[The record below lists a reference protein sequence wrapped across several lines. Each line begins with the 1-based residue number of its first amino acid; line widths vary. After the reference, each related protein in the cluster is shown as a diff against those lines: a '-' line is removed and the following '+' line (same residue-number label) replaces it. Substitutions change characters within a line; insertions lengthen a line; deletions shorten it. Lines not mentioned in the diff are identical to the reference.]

1 MMKLKDFVLSVIFIT
16 FFSLLY
22 VYQQSEIF
30 RMAYIGQKK
39 AAFFQ
44 DLLDKNT
51 QLRYNIEKSASV
63 VRIGNKILES
73 NDYEMPSSY
82 QLVRLREPLKDIK
95 VPAAPAQTENVF
107 VRFFSIKRQA
117 EAKTINP

>member
-1 MMKLKDFVLSVIFIT
+1 
-16 FFSLLY
+16 
-22 VYQQSEIF
+22 
-30 RMAYIGQKK
+30 MAYIGQKK